1 MSWAYLFTF
10 QMYLIKIK
18 LKIQKVN
25 KIYLGKYQANEPL
38 MLGTQTVNLLKDLVQ
53 CLTSFM
59 NLAKDATTNVIE
71 TSDGSIRPVTLPII
85 NLAAQNS
92 GDNAKKQ
99 AMAK

>member
-1 MSWAYLFTF
+1 
-10 QMYLIKIK
+10 
-18 LKIQKVN
+18 
-25 KIYLGKYQANEPL
+25 

-85 NLAAQNS
+85 NLAAQNTLDVLNKIS
-92 GDNAKKQ
+92 NNLCNDHNLNDCILTSKRNYTV
-99 AMAK
+99 